1 MTVRRNENT
10 SSPSPDVPTS
20 GENIQ
25 RRGTNLARTAIGPAV
40 VQLLIDIEECRWEDF
55 LRAPT
60 PETKLAPAWRFIRQ
74 NFQATEDFPG
84 THVVFE
90 EHYAP
95 VASYIRANDPDSA
108 LFPGRWRTDEPD
120 NF

>member
-1 MTVRRNENT
+1 MTASKRNN
-10 SSPSPDVPTS
+10 SSTPSPDVPTS
-20 GENIQ
+20 GVNTQ
-25 RRGTNLARTAIGPAV
+25 GRGTAIGAAV
-40 VQLLIDIEECRWEDF
+40 IQLLIDIEECRWEDF

-60 PETKLAPAWRFIRQ
+60 PETKLAAAWKFIRQ

-108 LFPGRWRTDEPD
+108 LFPGHWRTDEPE
-120 NF
+120 NL